1 MSKGTEQKDELVLKW
16 MLGQIGRAKKRKK
29 QLDERLMEIN
39 EERNS
44 PIGGVGYEPLPR
56 SAGIGNGAASILFKL
71 ADIEERIYAQKTE
84 IEKSIVR
91 VMDILDGADP
101 AMWSQI
107 RDSYKIHE
115 AESVELNWL
124 VVFFGRYFQTCWG
137 RGENRQK
144 VFELMDS
151 MREGTVG
158 QNAVEVFAVNTIYEY
173 TGKEEK

>member
-1 MSKGTEQKDELVLKW
+1 MARVSLYTTWTHILINVIQTI
-16 MLGQIGRAKKRKK
+16 LGQWLRLSRSQDNMEGSWKITSDVRK
-29 QLDERLMEIN
+29 MT
-39 EERNS
+39 
-44 PIGGVGYEPLPR
+44 
-56 SAGIGNGAASILFKL
+56 GAV
-71 ADIEERIYAQKTE
+71 R
-84 IEKSIVR
+84 KSENHIDR

>member
-1 MSKGTEQKDELVLKW
+1 MPIKTIRKKRELSPEDFMARVSLYTTW
-16 MLGQIGRAKKRKK
+16 THILINVIQTILGQWLRLSRSQDNMEGAWKITSDVRK
-29 QLDERLMEIN
+29 MT
-39 EERNS
+39 
-44 PIGGVGYEPLPR
+44 
-56 SAGIGNGAASILFKL
+56 GAV
-71 ADIEERIYAQKTE
+71 R
-84 IEKSIVR
+84 KSENHIDR

-151 MREGTVG
+151 MREGSVG
-158 QNAVEVFAVNTIYEY
+158 QNAAEVFAVNTIYEY
-173 TGKEEK
+173 TAKEEK